1 MSERFSDIFRR
12 NLLAAHDTE
21 HWLAFLALLKDEFV
35 EPVAIASAM
44 ETADCSQDTHRDATF
59 AVLTG
64 DENGEVME
72 PIAKLLKLST
82 PPGAFAS
89 RRGTPPSDGRE
100 IASDDEDSVSWGG
113 SAFSNPEKDGQDAPA
128 VCASAVL
135 ETMMESDNFESK
147 EDVATAL
154 RCRDSVDALRKED
167 LANLASLIDKDTNVE
182 KTGASRTVVLAGIR
196 ETLELVIERMHGTL
210 TKKQIRSISFF
221 TLSRIFKNKPTL
233 ADIIHVPRQ
242 RALLLQDALD
252 KTLKKPLEDLVAATA
267 RIKTPSRTM
276 NQQKE
281 NVWRERLKKVRQE
294 IDKSSLHVRYVLHEQ
309 LLTEARAEKCRAE
322 KELQNV
328 VCQRWEECYTLELYT
343 VEKEMLTKAE
353 AIAGWLREGY
363 SRKQSTDYFAR
374 FKECKTEKT
383 KRIVKEESPH
393 MLAFRDKVCR
403 AYRAQA

>member
-1 MSERFSDIFRR
+1 MEANLQNEEYGLDLLGVSGWRSRVTVALAHAHRQDIYHTFGESLYIAGYEACVSDSRLAVLPRPNATGRVALRSLCAPLDGQRPHEWIVCGGKGRGDALKAVTPLPAFVAMWFTKHELRQEHPCISERFSDIFRR

-21 HWLAFLALLKDEFV
+21 HWLAFLALLNDEFV

-64 DENGEVME
+64 DENGEVMD
-72 PIAKLLKLST
+72 PIAKRLKLST

-113 SAFSNPEKDGQDAPA
+113 SAFSNPEKDVQDVPA

-167 LANLASLIDKDTNVE
+167 LAKLASLIDKDTNVE

-221 TLSRIFKNKPTL
+221 HI
-233 ADIIHVPRQ
+233 VPY
-242 RALLLQDALD
+242 
-252 KTLKKPLEDLVAATA
+252 
-267 RIKTPSRTM
+267 I
-276 NQQKE
+276 
-281 NVWRERLKKVRQE
+281 
-294 IDKSSLHVRYVLHEQ
+294 
-309 LLTEARAEKCRAE
+309 
-322 KELQNV
+322 
-328 VCQRWEECYTLELYT
+328 
-343 VEKEMLTKAE
+343 
-353 AIAGWLREGY
+353 
-363 SRKQSTDYFAR
+363 
-374 FKECKTEKT
+374 
-383 KRIVKEESPH
+383 
-393 MLAFRDKVCR
+393 
-403 AYRAQA
+403 